1 MNSITKNIRNNNFLF
16 IKMNK
21 NFEILEIYVTT
32 NLGNGKKLGLYCI
45 PTAFKL
51 EPPALLFDEDSE
63 SAVLGVVDAPR
74 ATGGLNF
81 RSKVQTCNA
90 LTALKAPQK
99 GLSRSIFY
107 FFVAGL
113 FLFSYR
119 VIQFFCQKFH
129 PVAPSTYDLSKTLFR
144 VLLKNNIDPFFR

>member
-1 MNSITKNIRNNNFLF
+1 MNNDSFKGIVVTNFW
-16 IKMNK
+16 
-21 NFEILEIYVTT
+21 
-32 NLGNGKKLGLYCI
+32 NGKKLRLYCI

-51 EPPALLFDEDSE
+51 EPPALLFRGDSE
-63 SAVLGVVDAPR
+63 SVVHSAVDAPP
-74 ATGGLNF
+74 AMGWLNF

-90 LTALKAPQK
+90 LTALKALQK